1 MRKYFFVF
9 ILFTSSIYSQQ
20 IKVNVENIKGNKAM
34 LYSLSGERTT
44 SIDSIYSSKPG
55 EFVYQP
61 KNVLYNGIYRLKFDK
76 NKWIDFIYD
85 GKDISLR
92 ADANNVL
99 DSLRVITSESNKLF
113 YTFIR
118 LNKAYK
124 TKTELLQL
132 ILARYPKD
140 DEYYSQT
147 QKRLVELQ
155 NKYKEFVNIDSQKES
170 NSFIAEY
177 IHSAQLPVIDYEI
190 PPQQQIDFL
199 KTHALDYV
207 DFNNS
212 LLIDSDVFTNK
223 AIEYLTYYR
232 NPQLPKEL
240 VEKEFM
246 KAVDTLLN
254 KAKVNQLVY
263 QHITEY
269 LIDGFKK
276 FGFDNV
282 LDYIVDNYVIKDNIC
297 LDEDVEGMIK
307 KRIDQA
313 RYLKIGNVVPDII
326 LQDSSGNKI
335 ELNKIDAEKTLIIF
349 YASWCP
355 HCKELMPKLKDLYNS
370 YTSKPIEVMAI
381 SLDNDHND
389 WINFIKTNCANWI
402 NVSDLK
408 GWDGKAATDYF
419 IYATPTMFLVDKQ
432 LRIIAKPMTFDD
444 VKKIL

>member
-1 MRKYFFVF
+1 MRKYFFAL
-9 ILFTSSIYSQQ
+9 ILFATSIYSQQ
-20 IKVNVENIKGNKAM
+20 IKVNVKNINGNKAM
-34 LYSLSGERTT
+34 LFSLSGERTT
-44 SIDSIYSSKPG
+44 IVDSIYSSNPG

-61 KNVLYNGIYRLKFDK
+61 KNILHNGIYRFLFDI
-76 NKWIDFIYD
+76 NKSIDFIYD
-85 GKDISLR
+85 GKDISIIT
-92 ADANNVL
+92 DANNVL

-132 ILARYPKD
+132 ILVRYPKD

-155 NKYKEFVNIDSQKES
+155 NEYNEFVNAASQKEP
-170 NSFIAEY
+170 NSFIAGY

-190 PPQQQIDFL
+190 QSQQQIDFL

-212 LLIDSDVFTNK
+212 LLIDSDIFTNK

-240 VEKEFM
+240 LKKEFI

-254 KAKVNQLVY
+254 KSKVNQLVY

-313 RYLKIGNVVPDII
+313 RYLKIGSVVPNII
-326 LQDSSGNKI
+326 LQDTTGNKI

-355 HCKELMPKLKDLYNS
+355 HCKELMPKLKDLCNS
-370 YTSKPIEVMAI
+370 YTSKPIDVMAI
-381 SLDNDHND
+381 SLDNERND
-389 WINFIKTNCANWI
+389 WINFIKTNNLNWS

-432 LRIIAKPMTFDD
+432 LKIIAKPITIDD